1 MVGRGGV
8 VLRCDDPDVRE
19 VEWPRYECSE
29 GRRPDGRPLRARRTS
44 ATPPSSSATPAPP
57 PTVSRVLVVAGRPI
71 LLTDQT
77 LEVLDPETFQSV
89 SVTYHPTRSVYGY

>member
-1 MVGRGGV
+1 MLCNV
-8 VLRCDDPDVRE
+8 
-19 VEWPRYECSE
+19 
-29 GRRPDGRPLRARRTS
+29 
-44 ATPPSSSATPAPP
+44 APP

-89 SVTYHPTRSVYGY
+89 SVTYHPTRSVFGF

>member
-1 MVGRGGV
+1 MIGRGQV

-19 VEWPRYECSE
+19 VEWPRYECSKV
-29 GRRPDGRPLRARRTS
+29 DDQMVARFVPEDQRNAS
-44 ATPPSSSATPAPP
+44 FQLCYSAPP

-77 LEVLDPETFQSV
+77 LEVLDAETFQSV
-89 SVTYHPTRSVYGY
+89 SVTYHPTRSVDGY